1 MSINFRSDNEAPV
14 APEILDA
21 VAAVNQGFVHAYGE
35 DQLTADLEQKFS
47 EVFATDVL
55 VWPLAT
61 GTAANSLAMAQICEP
76 FGSIYCHAHAHM
88 NTDECGAPEFF
99 TGGAKLAGLN
109 GDHGK
114 LQPEDLASALD
125 ETGYLDDHE
134 VLPSGLSLS
143 QATEFGT
150 VYTPDEVKSLCE
162 VARGHNLKVHM
173 DGARFANAVQSLGVS
188 PADITWKAGIDL
200 MSFGATKNGAMMA
213 EALLVFDSSL
223 AVQLGRKRKRAGHLL
238 SKMRYVSAQLDACL
252 SDDRWLAWAANANK
266 QATRLSVGLADLPGI
281 ELLHPVQAN
290 EVFVRMS
297 EKISGGLYKAG
308 FQFHL
313 WPGTQDIFRL
323 VCTWCTKDEDVDSLL
338 NKASQLAAVS

>member
-1 MSINFRSDNEAPV
+1 MSINFRSDNEAPA

-21 VAAVNQGFVHAYGE
+21 IAAVNVGFVHSYGE
-35 DQLTADLEQKFS
+35 DQLTADLERKFS
-47 EVFATDVL
+47 EVFATEVR

-61 GTAANSLAMAQICEP
+61 GTAANSLAMAQICAP
-76 FGSIYCHAHAHM
+76 FGSIYCHADAHL

-99 TGGAKLAGLN
+99 TAGAKLVGLD

-114 LQPEDLASALD
+114 LKAEDLASALD

-134 VLPSGLSLS
+134 VLPLALSLS

-162 VARGHNLKVHM
+162 VARDHDLKVHM
-173 DGARFANAVQSLGVS
+173 DGARFANAVQSLGVA

-213 EALLVFDSSL
+213 EALLVFDPAL

-238 SKMRYVSAQLDACL
+238 SKMRFVSAQLDACL
-252 SDDRWLAWAANANK
+252 ADDRWLRWAANANQ
-266 QATRLSVGLADLPGI
+266 QAAKLSAGLTGLPGI
-281 ELLHPVQAN
+281 ELLHPVQVN
-290 EVFVRMS
+290 EVFVRMD
-297 EKISGGLYKAG
+297 EKISGGLYEAD

-313 WPGTQDIFRL
+313 WPGTRDIYRL
-323 VCTWCTKDEDVDSLL
+323 VCAWCTKDEEVDALL
-338 NKASQLAAVS
+338 NKASQLASAS

>member
-21 VAAVNQGFVHAYGE
+21 IAAVNKGFVHSYGE

-47 EVFATDVL
+47 EIFATDVQ

-99 TGGAKLAGLN
+99 TAGAKLVGLD

-114 LQPEDLASALD
+114 LDATELGATLD
-125 ETGYLDDHE
+125 KTGYLDVHE
-134 VLPSGLSLS
+134 VMPSALSLS

-150 VYTPDEVKSLCE
+150 VYTPDEVGSLSE
-162 VARGHNLKVHM
+162 VARSHDLKVHM
-173 DGARFANAVQSLGVS
+173 DGARFANAVQSLGVA
-188 PADITWKAGIDL
+188 PADITWKAGVDL

-223 AVQLGRKRKRAGHLL
+223 AEQLGRRRKRAGHLL

-252 SDDRWLAWAANANK
+252 SDNRWLKWAANANQ
-266 QATRLSVGLADLPGI
+266 QAEKLSTGLTALSGI

-290 EVFVRMS
+290 EVFVRMD
-297 EKISGGLYKAG
+297 EKISTGLYAAG
-308 FQFHL
+308 FQFHV
-313 WPGTQDIFRL
+313 WPGTQDIYRL
-323 VCTWCTKDEDVDSLL
+323 VCTWCSTDEDVDALL
-338 NKASQLAAVS
+338 GEASQLASAI

>member
-1 MSINFRSDNEAPV
+1 MSINFRSDNEAPA

-21 VAAVNQGFVHAYGE
+21 IAAVNHGFVHSYGE
-35 DQLTADLEQKFS
+35 DKLTADLEQKFS
-47 EVFATDVL
+47 EVFATDVQ

-61 GTAANSLAMAQICEP
+61 GTAANSLAMTQICEP
-76 FGSIYCHAHAHM
+76 FGSIYCHKHAHM

-99 TGGAKLAGLN
+99 TGGAKLVGLN

-114 LQPEDLASALD
+114 LLAEDLSSALD

-134 VLPSGLSLS
+134 VLPSALTLS

-173 DGARFANAVQSLGVS
+173 DGARFANAVQSLNVA
-188 PADITWKAGIDL
+188 PAHLTWKAGIDL

-223 AVQLGRKRKRAGHLL
+223 AVQLGRRRKRAGHLL
-238 SKMRYVSAQLDACL
+238 SKMRYVSTQLDACL
-252 SDDRWLAWAANANK
+252 GDDRWLKWAANANT
-266 QATRLSVGLADLPGI
+266 QATRLSVGLADMPGI

-290 EVFVRMS
+290 EVFVRMDD
-297 EKISGGLYKAG
+297 KISDGLYQAD

-323 VCTWCTKDEDVDSLL
+323 VCTWCSKDEEIDALL
-338 NKASQLAAVS
+338 SKASELAADS